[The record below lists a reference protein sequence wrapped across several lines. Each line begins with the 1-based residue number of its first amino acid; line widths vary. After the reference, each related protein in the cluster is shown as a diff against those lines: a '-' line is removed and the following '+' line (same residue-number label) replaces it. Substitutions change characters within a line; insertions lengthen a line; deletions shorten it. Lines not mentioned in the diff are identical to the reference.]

1 MKNLY
6 LICFFAITSISY
18 ADCGFN
24 SWSSCG
30 PMSGSCGPMSGSCGP
45 MSGSCGPQGCP
56 ASNFDLFEKI
66 IDEDS
71 RFQSAP
77 IATPVIPKK
86 ITPKSKIVPKIKIE
100 MPSFDQESF

>member
-24 SWSSCG
+24 SWS
-30 PMSGSCGPMSGSCGP
+30 SCGP

>member
-1 MKNLY
+1 
-6 LICFFAITSISY
+6 
-18 ADCGFN
+18 
-24 SWSSCG
+24 
-30 PMSGSCGPMSGSCGP
+30 MSGSCGP

-71 RFQSAP
+71 RFQPAP
-77 IATPVIPKK
+77 IATPKIPKK
-86 ITPKSKIVPKIKIE
+86 TTPKSKIVPKIKIE